1 VSWIRSFLL
10 KNFRLKALALVTAS
24 GLWFFLAAGDRV
36 ESSFEAAVRYVNVP
50 DNLELNPDQAA
61 AVTVILQGLRPQL
74 RELRN
79 QGVWVEVN
87 LGKVYGPGETTVNID
102 GQTLKLPGGVELIKA
117 VPSQLRFSLEK
128 RASRE
133 VEVQPVFVG
142 AYEPGYSVASASVDP
157 PTLVVTGPQQRVNL
171 IDRVT
176 TDPIDISEV
185 IGNRS
190 FRVTAYVPDPYL
202 RFEGN
207 PEVTVEVR
215 MGRR

>member
-1 VSWIRSFLL
+1 
-10 KNFRLKALALVTAS
+10 
-24 GLWFFLAAGDRV
+24 
-36 ESSFEAAVRYVNVP
+36 
-50 DNLELNPDQAA
+50 
-61 AVTVILQGLRPQL
+61 
-74 RELRN
+74 
-79 QGVWVEVN
+79 
-87 LGKVYGPGETTVNID
+87 
-102 GQTLKLPGGVELIKA
+102 VELVKA

-128 RASRE
+128 SASRE